1 MLVVLDQGEAKSI
14 TFVGDQNVVA
24 NETEIA
30 QIA

>member
-14 TFVGDQNVVA
+14 TFVDDQNVVA